1 MGGLTCTESDINAFL
16 FRERCQT
23 APKRKSPNAFAEHPS
38 DIANSNVNPALRS
51 FRSGHVHARG
61 KDGKLYA
68 FHVTRTGSREA
79 SSEAGDVHRAV
90 MGSG

>member
-1 MGGLTCTESDINAFL
+1 MTCTESDINAFC
-16 FRERCQT
+16 FGSVAKT
-23 APKRKSPNAFAEHPS
+23 APKRKSPNASVEHPS

-68 FHVTRTGSREA
+68 FHVTRTGSRKA